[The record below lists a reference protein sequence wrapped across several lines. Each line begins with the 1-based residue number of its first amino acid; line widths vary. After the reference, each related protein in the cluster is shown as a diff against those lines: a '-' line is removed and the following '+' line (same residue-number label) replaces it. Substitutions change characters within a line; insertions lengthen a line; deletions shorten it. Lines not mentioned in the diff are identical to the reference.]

1 MHSAD
6 IPSPPEVCAAL
17 SGVMQVQPFEA
28 GRFSRQ
34 TSPQG
39 KKPPDRGCGHRQR
52 GAANRRSKRELLD
65 PFIPSS
71 LISSPA
77 GFRILERFPAPVEF
91 KAIRAEGARAIKQGV
106 TR

>member
-65 PFIPSS
+65 TYIPSS

-77 GFRILERFPAPVEF
+77 GFRILERFPSSSESKTLRVDGE
-91 KAIRAEGARAIKQGV
+91 
-106 TR
+106 